1 MSKYRYL
8 IHTLFIIFPFIL
20 IAQNRNQQYQNYINN
35 YADLAVIQQS
45 EFGIP
50 ASITIAQGLL
60 ESGAG
65 QSEFAKKSNNHFGIK
80 CHEWTGEKVYHD
92 DDAIGECFRKY
103 DNVLDSYRDHS
114 LFLRN
119 KPRYAF
125 LFDYKPT
132 DYESWAHGLKKAG
145 YATDPSYAYK
155 LISIIENYELHKY
168 DLMKTSSH
176 NHGNNIA
183 EKQYGQAN
191 KAAIGF
197 IPAIAEHNIYKTNRT
212 KYIVSEPGDSFE
224 SIADEFNL
232 SVNKLLE
239 FNDIYENDT
248 LKPGLQIYIQRKKRH
263 AAIGINNHVIKSG
276 ETMYSISQTYAIR
289 LEKLYQLNNMPY
301 TESAR
306 TGKVLKLR

>member
-1 MSKYRYL
+1 MSYFRYL
-8 IHTLFIIFPFIL
+8 LITFIL
-20 IAQNRNQQYQNYINN
+20 IIPFVLSAQNRNQQYQNYINN
-35 YADLAVIQQS
+35 YADLAVIQQK
-45 EFGIP
+45 EYGIP

-65 QSEFAKKSNNHFGIK
+65 QSEFAKRSNNHFGIK
-80 CHEWTGEKVYHD
+80 CHEWTGDKVYHD
-92 DDAIGECFRKY
+92 DDALGECFRKY

-114 LFLRN
+114 LFLKN

-125 LFDYKPT
+125 LFTYKPT

-168 DLMKTSSH
+168 DLMKPGNH
-176 NHGNNIA
+176 YHGNNMA
-183 EKQYGQAN
+183 ENQSGQSN
-191 KAAIGF
+191 KSSIGS
-197 IPAIAEHNIYKTNRT
+197 ISAVAEHNVYKTNRT
-212 KYIVSEPGDSFE
+212 KYVVSEPGDTFE

-239 FNDIYENDT
+239 YNDLYENGT

-263 AAIGINNHVIKSG
+263 AAIGITNHVIKTG

-301 TESAR
+301 TEPAR
-306 TGKVLKLR
+306 IGKVLKLR